1 VTMYLLQGL
10 IIFAVVRSNIH
21 WHWTPNHYLASG
33 IGRRDRHR
41 RVRGSDRPYCR
52 GPCNCRPY
60 LARRQSR
67 PVHTCRLMLNP
78 HPIGEDTVTP
88 KQFVEALD
96 RVGFSQRGF
105 ARCID
110 TDERQ
115 IRRWVAGDERI
126 PGSVARLLRLMIAL
140 GLTEKDIN
148 RAGRTIR

>member
-1 VTMYLLQGL
+1 
-10 IIFAVVRSNIH
+10 
-21 WHWTPNHYLASG
+21 
-33 IGRRDRHR
+33 
-41 RVRGSDRPYCR
+41 
-52 GPCNCRPY
+52 
-60 LARRQSR
+60 
-67 PVHTCRLMLNP
+67 
-78 HPIGEDTVTP
+78 VTP

-115 IRRWVAGDERI
+115 VRRWVAGDERI